1 MVLGKIKS
9 RQEERGFTIV
19 ELLIVVVVIGIL
31 AAITIVAYSG
41 ITNRANT
48 TKAQTNAA
56 NVQKVA
62 EAMNADNGSYP
73 RLTTD
78 FTTGSTSTKL
88 PGGIVLFIAGNTT
101 TNATPDASNGLT
113 NVWYQYCGTVA
124 APAAG
129 AATGGRIQYWDFTT
143 NALST
148 NVVYVGTGAAG
159 LGVGAGTV
167 CNTWVT
173 PAS

>member
-9 RQEERGFTIV
+9 RQQERGFTIV

-31 AAITIVAYSG
+31 AAITVVAYSG

-62 EAMNADNGSYP
+62 EAMNADQGYYP

-78 FTTGSTSTKL
+78 LTTGSTSTKL
-88 PGGIVLFIAGNTT
+88 PGGISLFYTGGTGV
-101 TNATPDASNGLT
+101 NATPSATNGLT
-113 NVWYQYCGTVA
+113 TVWYQYCGSVA

-129 AATGGRIQYWDFTT
+129 AALGGRIQYWDFATG
-143 NALST
+143 ALST
-148 NVVYVGTGAAG
+148 SVIYVGTGSSTG
-159 LGVGAGTV
+159 GGGTGN
-167 CNTWVT
+167 CHTWVT